1 MEPRIDAPTL
11 STLQEK
17 AKNAL
22 QDYFGYSQFR
32 GQQEEIVM
40 HVLKKKDAVVLMP
53 TGGGKS
59 ICYQVPAVISEGL
72 TLVISPLISLMKDQV
87 DALNS
92 NGIPA
97 QFLNSSQSIS
107 EQRFISNEVQA
118 GKIKLLY
125 IAPERL
131 FKGAYPLMDFLKN
144 VKLSLVAV
152 DEAHCI
158 SQWGHDFRPEYLK
171 VGDLRREF
179 PDVPFI
185 ALTATADKLTRK
197 DIAEKLNFVN
207 PRWFISSFDRSNI
220 TYRVTPKKNSMEK
233 LLEFLDVHQKDSGII
248 YCLSRK
254 NVEETAQKLQD
265 AGIKALPYHAGLTR
279 EQREKNQELF
289 IKDEVKVMV
298 ATIAFGMGID
308 KSNVRFVAHMNMP
321 QNIEGYYQETGRAGR
336 DGLPSE
342 ALLFYSAGDFMT
354 LSRMLEQ
361 GDNQDFSEI
370 MQRKLEKMKSY
381 CQSNTCRRQ
390 YLLQYFGEAHQ
401 GACANCDICFQ
412 KDKLIDMTVPAQMLL
427 STVARLDENYELGY
441 AVLVLRGSQSAKIQP
456 QHQKLSV
463 YGIGKDK
470 AEMFWKELGDQLLQ
484 AGYLAE
490 AGSQFPTLK
499 LTTLAWEKL
508 KNKEKIL
515 LPKTEALPR
524 PIASVHHESALDELK
539 VLRAQLANK
548 ENVPPYVVFSDSSL
562 VAMATYFPTTEPA
575 FLQIPGVGTVKAKSY
590 GPVFMKLI
598 KQLVEKYHI
607 EVPPPPKAS
616 IKAPKT
622 NSSSLLTLNMYQSGM
637 NIHQI
642 VKERSMTYNTVEEHL
657 CELIEKGKIKAE
669 DFLSKDDMLNIRL
682 AYRRQGSH
690 YLKPLK
696 EHFGERYS
704 YFQLKVAL
712 IGER

>member
-1 MEPRIDAPTL
+1 MESSIGTQQISL
-11 STLQEK
+11 LQEK
-17 AKNAL
+17 ARTAL
-22 QDYFGYSQFR
+22 KHYFGYSQFR
-32 GQQEEIVM
+32 GQQEAIVK
-40 HVLKKKDAVVLMP
+40 HVLEKKDAIVLMP

-59 ICYQVPAVISEGL
+59 ICYQVPAVVSEGL

-107 EQRFISNEVQA
+107 EQRFISNEVQT

-131 FKGAYPLMDFLKN
+131 YKGAYPLLDMLKN
-144 VKLSLVAV
+144 VDLSLVAV

-179 PDVPFI
+179 PHVPFI

-197 DIAEKLNFVN
+197 DIAEKLNFVQPN
-207 PRWFISSFDRSNI
+207 WFISSFDRSNI

-233 LLEFLDVHQKDSGII
+233 LLEFLDFHQKDSGII

-254 NVEETAQKLQD
+254 NVEETAQKLQGV
-265 AGIKALPYHAGLTR
+265 GINALPYHAGLAR

-308 KSNVRFVAHMNMP
+308 KSNVRFVVHMNMP

-342 ALLFYSAGDFMT
+342 ALLFFSTGDFMT

-370 MQRKLEKMKSY
+370 MQRKLEKMKAY
-381 CQSNTCRRQ
+381 CQSNACRRQ
-390 YLLQYFGEAHQ
+390 YLLQYFGEEHQ
-401 GACANCDICFQ
+401 GNCANCDICFQ
-412 KDKLIDMTVPAQMLL
+412 KGKLIDMTVPSQMLL
-427 STVARLDENYELGY
+427 STVARLDENYGLGY

-456 QHQKLSV
+456 QHQHLSV

-470 AEMFWKELGDQLLQ
+470 PELYWKELGDQLLQ

-499 LTTLAWEKL
+499 LTTMAWEKL

-515 LPKTEALPR
+515 LPKIEALPK
-524 PIASVHHESALDELK
+524 PIASAHHEGALDELK
-539 VLRAQLANK
+539 ELRAQLANK

-562 VAMATYFPTTEPA
+562 VAMATYFPMTEPA
-575 FLQIPGVGTVKAKSY
+575 FLQIPGVGSVKAKSY
-590 GPVFMKLI
+590 GPVFMGLI
-598 KQLVEKYHI
+598 KQLVEKYQI
-607 EVPPPPKAS
+607 EIPPAPKAT
-616 IKAPKT
+616 IKVPKT
-622 NSSSLLTLNMYQSGM
+622 NSSSLLTLNLYQSGM

-642 VKERSMTYNTVEEHL
+642 VKERSMSYNTVEEHL

-669 DFLSKDDMLNIRL
+669 DFLSKDDTLNIRL

-690 YLKPLK
+690 FLKPLK
-696 EHFGERYS
+696 EHFGDRYT